1 MRGFFWLVVWVT
13 AIMTLYLWQRDL
25 FSFMDALRISCFNI
39 VSVLTTTGFGLG
51 DFGTWGPLASIVF
64 IVLLALGA
72 CSGSTAGGLKIFR
85 VQVAFALFRKQ
96 MRQLMHPSAVFPQK
110 YNGRTVNDAI
120 IRSMIS
126 FVLAYFAIILVIAAL
141 LAAIGLDPLTSIS
154 SSITAVANVGP
165 GMGPVVGPS
174 TNFASLPESAKWLLS
189 FGMLLG
195 RLEIL
200 TVAVLFFPSFW
211 RQ

>member
-1 MRGFFWLVVWVT
+1 MRN
-13 AIMTLYLWQRDL
+13 L
-25 FSFMDALRISCFNI
+25 FSTK
-39 VSVLTTTGFGLG
+39 V
-51 DFGTWGPLASIVF
+51 
-64 IVLLALGA
+64 
-72 CSGSTAGGLKIFR
+72 K
-85 VQVAFALFRKQ
+85 
-96 MRQLMHPSAVFPQK
+96 
-110 YNGRTVNDAI
+110 
-120 IRSMIS
+120 
-126 FVLAYFAIILVIAAL
+126 IILVIAAL